1 MREGQWKQI
10 PTVKS
15 KTLTLKEIQD
25 CKEGPVGE
33 RAIGVTIAKTF
44 DGVEYRGTV
53 DSFRTVRKRIYYHV
67 TYSDG
72 DEEELLQ
79 TEPRDGY
86 VLGLS
91 NEITEQWK
99 KYKALSSDSNI
110 DDKSEYEGSEDEGSQ
125 YDNTDY
131 NYEVRQ
137 KRKQRHA
144 KTKRVAKKK
153 KLALSDVVLPQSG
166 DKTVAAEAFQNL
178 DDNQKKL
185 VAEKVNRKTRKVN
198 CSYSVIQ

>member
-1 MREGQWKQI
+1 MLASLI
-10 PTVKS
+10 FVITHS
-15 KTLTLKEIQD
+15 LINYIYSL
-25 CKEGPVGE
+25 GE
-33 RAIGVTIAKTF
+33 RALGVTIAKIF
-44 DGVEYRGTV
+44 DGVEFRGTV
-53 DSFRTVRKRIYYHV
+53 NSFRTVRKRIYYHV

-79 TEPRDGY
+79 TELRDGY
-86 VLGLS
+86 LLGLS
-91 NEITEQWK
+91 DEIEAQWT

-110 DDKSEYEGSEDEGSQ
+110 DDKRLQGSQ

-131 NYEVRQ
+131 NEEVRQ
-137 KRKQRHA
+137 KRKQRHT

-185 VAEKVNRKTRKVN
+185 VADKVNRKTQKVY
-198 CSYSVIQ
+198 CSYSLLK